1 MVILWCVKYSW
12 STLNFVAISMVIKL
26 SWVLLSLTE
35 YRSHDVYAPDTSRY
49 SHT

>member
-26 SWVLLSLTE
+26 KLSWVLLSLTE
-35 YRSHDVYAPDTSRY
+35 YRSHDY
-49 SHT
+49 